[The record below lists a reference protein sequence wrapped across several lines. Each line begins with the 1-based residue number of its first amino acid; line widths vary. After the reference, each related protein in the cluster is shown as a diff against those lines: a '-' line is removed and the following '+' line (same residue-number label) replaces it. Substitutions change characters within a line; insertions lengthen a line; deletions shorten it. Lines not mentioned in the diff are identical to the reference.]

1 MSLYRYGE
9 NFLRVF
15 MRGRQNGS
23 QRNSRKIIALT
34 AACNVNFRHFA
45 VDFRFSLCYPP
56 SPKREYFS
64 RKIEIFQNGNRKA
77 APGFTK
83 ALGKMRQK
91 RSLQNN
97 GTRLV
102 SGSVS
107 PKRIQRRSC
116 RQEFFR
122 VERKVPAKIDCR
134 R

>member
-9 NFLRVF
+9 NFLRIF
-15 MRGRQNGS
+15 MSGRRNGS

-34 AACNVNFRHFA
+34 TGSHVNFRHFA
-45 VDFRFSLCYPP
+45 VDFRFSLCYPLP
-56 SPKREYFS
+56 PKRQCFS
-64 RKIEIFQNGNRKA
+64 RKIEIFQSGNRKA

-102 SGSVS
+102 SSSVS

>member
-45 VDFRFSLCYPP
+45 VDFRFSLCYPLP
-56 SPKREYFS
+56 PKRQCFS

-83 ALGKMRQK
+83 AVGKMRQK